1 MSSIASL
8 YLLTQ
13 YDFMRNA
20 FLAGTI
26 VAVLAGVVGYFV
38 VLKRLSFTSHA
49 LSHIGFAGAC
59 GAGLVGL
66 SLMMGQLALTV
77 MAAILMVALGERT
90 QRNENSIGVIL
101 AFSLGLGSLFLYLYN
116 HYAGSIN
123 RILFG
128 SLISVSDTDLKQMG
142 VLSALSIV
150 AIFALARPLWVSA
163 LLPELSAAR
172 GLPIRRLQYG
182 FFILLA
188 IAITLTSQAVG
199 ILLVFTLL
207 IGPPAIA
214 IKCSQ
219 GFWSGMGLSV
229 LLNLLIMW
237 VGLVVSALTNWPLS
251 FWISGI
257 VLGCYLMGL
266 LGERSWTFPRWFS

>member
-1 MSSIASL
+1 MFTASL
-8 YLLTQ
+8 YLLTD
-13 YDFMRNA
+13 YDFMCNA
-20 FLAGTI
+20 FIAGTI

-66 SLMMGQLALTV
+66 SFLTGQLLLTV
-77 MAAILMVALGERT
+77 IAAVLMVLLGERA
-90 QRNENSIGVIL
+90 QKNDNSISVVL

-116 HYAGSIN
+116 HYAGSVN

-128 SLISVSDTDLKQMG
+128 SLISVTPHEMMQMG
-142 VLSALSIV
+142 VLSLLSII
-150 AIFALARPLWVSA
+150 AIACIARPLWFSA
-163 LLPELSAAR
+163 LLPELASSR
-172 GLPIRRLQYG
+172 GVPVRRLEFI

-207 IGPPAIA
+207 IGPPSIA
-214 IKCSQ
+214 VKISQ
-219 GFWSGMGLSV
+219 GFWKGMSLSV
-229 LLNLLIMW
+229 LFNVLAMWIALI
-237 VGLVVSALTNWPLS
+237 GSAITNWPLS
-251 FWISGI
+251 FWISAV
-257 VLGCYLMGL
+257 VLLAYVISFVNPS
-266 LGERSWTFPRWFS
+266 RA